1 MELRFSVGEM
11 AKLNGLTKQMLIYY
25 DRENVF
31 KPKIVEKTNGYRYY
45 TADQLEELDS
55 ILMLRE
61 MGLSLQEIKA
71 HMQSRSGAN
80 SITVL
85 KDQQKAVHAQI
96 EHWSAIEK
104 RLRHKI
110 KSIEDFFDRE
120 DTFAKLIVREKE
132 YLAVKRPAAPG
143 GLVEIDIALKQL
155 LWHASRNHFA
165 HFYQLGDM
173 VSLENL
179 QCENFFCFDYAFL
192 PIESTCN
199 VNDLHLKPAGTFFR
213 DYHIGTYQTMDQTY
227 RKMLAEINSIG
238 YIPCGY
244 AYEYCVLDCL
254 TTKIRDEYITEI
266 QIEVKK
272 AATA

>member
-61 MGLSLQEIKA
+61 MGLSLQEIKD

-85 KDQQKAVHAQI
+85 KEQEKAVRAQI

-104 RLRHKI
+104 RLQHKI
-110 KSIEDFFDRE
+110 KSLEDFFYRE
-120 DTFAKLIVREKE
+120 DRSVKLITCEKE
-132 YLAVKRPAAPG
+132 YLAVKKPNAPG

-155 LWHASRNHFA
+155 LWHASRNHFT

-173 VSLENL
+173 ISLENL
-179 QCENFFCFDYAFL
+179 QQKQFFSFEYAFL
-192 PIESTCN
+192 PIENPSH
-199 VNDLHLKPAGTFFR
+199 VDDLQVKPAGTFFR
-213 DYHIGTYQTMDQTY
+213 DYHIGSYQSMDRTYQ
-227 RKMLAEINSIG
+227 KMLAEITGIG
-238 YIPCGY
+238 YKPCGY

-254 TTKIRDEYITEI
+254 TTKTRDEYITEI
-266 QIEVKK
+266 QIQIEK
-272 AATA
+272 ANA